1 MRNETTAA
9 GKVVVITGASSGP
22 VARNSGASIL
32 NP

>member
-1 MRNETTAA
+1 MRNETTA